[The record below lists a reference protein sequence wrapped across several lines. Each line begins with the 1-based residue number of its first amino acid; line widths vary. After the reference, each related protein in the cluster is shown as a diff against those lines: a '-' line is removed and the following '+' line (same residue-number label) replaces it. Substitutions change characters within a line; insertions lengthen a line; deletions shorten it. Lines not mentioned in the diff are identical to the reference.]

1 MLMILYTL
9 NSITF
14 SAFLNLWKVENPIVD
29 SAVPN
34 PTSPFSCQPVTYGAQ
49 QPQLD
54 DRIQQLET
62 KLAEQGKLMDQQR
75 QEIEAKD
82 RAFAEHLQRLE
93 AEGALRE
100 DERLGFLNV

>member
-1 MLMILYTL
+1 M
-9 NSITF
+9 
-14 SAFLNLWKVENPIVD
+14 
-29 SAVPN
+29 
-34 PTSPFSCQPVTYGAQ
+34 TYGAQ